1 MNEEIMNE
9 IQPVRPKDQ
18 FTFSCR
24 QCGACCRNIE
34 GCVMVESLDAYCL
47 ARYLRAKGEPI
58 EGIEDFLF
66 RYCEP
71 EPLTEE
77 GFPIYMLKTKVPN
90 GSCIF
95 LTDGRCSV
103 YPARTRT
110 CRIYPLTVG
119 PGERGRDFEYCLCLD
134 RHQSHFT
141 GSRVSV
147 KDWLYQNFKR
157 EDKEYVKREYEIAT
171 ELGKLM
177 RAIDPTMRQGIVFK
191 VLYYRYYNFDL
202 DQPFQPQY
210 LELFRQ
216 GRRELDEHSPTVT
229 ELALSILNR
238 IFQDIDRDCRQCE
251 FEALSLEE
259 QLAELKRAEESR
271 QAWRQY
277 IASLKEMINPSAA
290 QE

>member
-1 MNEEIMNE
+1 
-9 IQPVRPKDQ
+9 
-18 FTFSCR
+18 
-24 QCGACCRNIE
+24 
-34 GCVMVESLDAYCL
+34 
-47 ARYLRAKGEPI
+47 
-58 EGIEDFLF
+58 
-66 RYCEP
+66 
-71 EPLTEE
+71 
-77 GFPIYMLKTKVPN
+77 MLKTKAPN

-141 GSRVSV
+141 SGRVSV

-177 RAIDPTMRQGIVFK
+177 RAIDPDMRQGIVFK
-191 VLYYRYYNFDL
+191 VIYYRYYNFDL

-210 LELFRQ
+210 EQNNRHLLADLHRIA
-216 GRRELDEHSPTVT
+216 RE
-229 ELALSILNR
+229 
-238 IFQDIDRDCRQCE
+238 Q
-251 FEALSLEE
+251 
-259 QLAELKRAEESR
+259 
-271 QAWRQY
+271 
-277 IASLKEMINPSAA
+277 
-290 QE
+290 

>member
-1 MNEEIMNE
+1 
-9 IQPVRPKDQ
+9 
-18 FTFSCR
+18 
-24 QCGACCRNIE
+24 
-34 GCVMVESLDAYCL
+34 MVESLDAYRL
-47 ARYLRAKGEPI
+47 ARYLRTKGEPI

-77 GFPIYMLKTKVPN
+77 GFPIYMLKTKAPN
-90 GSCIF
+90 DSCIF

-134 RHQSHFT
+134 RHRSHFT
-141 GSRVSV
+141 SSRVSI

-157 EDKEYVKREYEIAT
+157 EDKDYVKREYEIAT

-177 RAIDPTMRQGIVFK
+177 RAIDPAMRQGIVFK

-210 LELFRQ
+210 EQNNRHLLADLHRIA
-216 GRRELDEHSPTVT
+216 RE
-229 ELALSILNR
+229 
-238 IFQDIDRDCRQCE
+238 Q
-251 FEALSLEE
+251 
-259 QLAELKRAEESR
+259 
-271 QAWRQY
+271 
-277 IASLKEMINPSAA
+277 
-290 QE
+290 

>member
-34 GCVMVESLDAYCL
+34 GCVMVESLDAYRL
-47 ARYLRAKGEPI
+47 ARYLRTKGELI

-66 RYCEP
+66 RYCDP

-77 GFPIYMLKTKVPN
+77 GFPIYMLKTKAPN

-95 LTDGRCSV
+95 LMDGR
-103 YPARTRT
+103 
-110 CRIYPLTVG
+110 
-119 PGERGRDFEYCLCLD
+119 RDFEYCLCLD
-134 RHQSHFT
+134 RHRSHFT

-177 RAIDPTMRQGIVFK
+177 RAIDPAMRQGIVFK

-210 LELFRQ
+210 EQNNRHL
-216 GRRELDEHSPTVT
+216 
-229 ELALSILNR
+229 LADLHR
-238 IFQDIDRDCRQCE
+238 I
-251 FEALSLEE
+251 AGE
-259 QLAELKRAEESR
+259 Q
-271 QAWRQY
+271 
-277 IASLKEMINPSAA
+277 
-290 QE
+290 

>member
-1 MNEEIMNE
+1 MRGVLPQYRRLCN
-9 IQPVRPKDQ
+9 
-18 FTFSCR
+18 
-24 QCGACCRNIE
+24 G
-34 GCVMVESLDAYCL
+34 GESGRYRL
-47 ARYLRAKGEPI
+47 ARYLRTKGEPI

-77 GFPIYMLKTKVPN
+77 GFSIYMLKTKAPN
-90 GSCIF
+90 GPVSS
-95 LTDGRCSV
+95 LWMGAVPSTLP
-103 YPARTRT
+103 YRT

-134 RHQSHFT
+134 RHRSHFT

-177 RAIDPTMRQGIVFK
+177 RAIDPDMRQGIVFK
-191 VLYYRYYNFDL
+191 VIYYRYYNFDL

-210 LELFRQ
+210 EQNNRHLLADLHRIA
-216 GRRELDEHSPTVT
+216 RE
-229 ELALSILNR
+229 
-238 IFQDIDRDCRQCE
+238 Q
-251 FEALSLEE
+251 
-259 QLAELKRAEESR
+259 
-271 QAWRQY
+271 
-277 IASLKEMINPSAA
+277 
-290 QE
+290 

>member
-1 MNEEIMNE
+1 MPRTDRANKAGIKGGV
-9 IQPVRPKDQ
+9 VRYQRGSVAAEGKKRAHRRFLVWRILDHLVRDAGQ
-18 FTFSCR
+18 I
-24 QCGACCRNIE
+24 RN
-34 GCVMVESLDAYCL
+34 
-47 ARYLRAKGEPI
+47 ARGDWHFWIGKGI

-177 RAIDPTMRQGIVFK
+177 RAIDPAMRPGIVFK

-210 LELFRQ
+210 EQNNRHL
-216 GRRELDEHSPTVT
+216 
-229 ELALSILNR
+229 LADLHR
-238 IFQDIDRDCRQCE
+238 I
-251 FEALSLEE
+251 AGE
-259 QLAELKRAEESR
+259 Q
-271 QAWRQY
+271 
-277 IASLKEMINPSAA
+277 
-290 QE
+290 

>member
-1 MNEEIMNE
+1 
-9 IQPVRPKDQ
+9 
-18 FTFSCR
+18 
-24 QCGACCRNIE
+24 
-34 GCVMVESLDAYCL
+34 MVESLDAYRL
-47 ARYLRAKGEPI
+47 ARYLRTKGELI

-77 GFPIYMLKTKVPN
+77 GFPIYMLKTKAPN
-90 GSCIF
+90 GPCIF
-95 LTDGRCSV
+95 LMDGRCSV

-134 RHQSHFT
+134 RHRSHFT

-177 RAIDPTMRQGIVFK
+177 RAIAPAMRQGIVFK
-191 VLYYRYYNFDL
+191 VLYYYRYYNFDL

-210 LELFRQ
+210 EQNNRHL
-216 GRRELDEHSPTVT
+216 
-229 ELALSILNR
+229 LADLHR
-238 IFQDIDRDCRQCE
+238 I
-251 FEALSLEE
+251 AGE
-259 QLAELKRAEESR
+259 Q
-271 QAWRQY
+271 
-277 IASLKEMINPSAA
+277 
-290 QE
+290 

>member
-1 MNEEIMNE
+1 MDWNSQLPLTIPQVLAVADTIPSRLFLWRNKMNEEIMNE

-24 QCGACCRNIE
+24 QCGECCRNIE
-34 GCVMVESLDAYCL
+34 GCVMVESLDAYRL
-47 ARYLRAKGEPI
+47 ARYLRTKGEPI

-77 GFPIYMLKTKVPN
+77 GFPIYMLKTKAPN

-141 GSRVSV
+141 GGRVSV

-177 RAIDPTMRQGIVFK
+177 RAIDPAMRPGIVFK

-210 LELFRQ
+210 ERNNRHLLADLHRIV
-216 GRRELDEHSPTVT
+216 RE
-229 ELALSILNR
+229 
-238 IFQDIDRDCRQCE
+238 Q
-251 FEALSLEE
+251 
-259 QLAELKRAEESR
+259 
-271 QAWRQY
+271 
-277 IASLKEMINPSAA
+277 
-290 QE
+290 

>member
-1 MNEEIMNE
+1 MPPASP
-9 IQPVRPKDQ
+9 QTPK
-18 FTFSCR
+18 
-24 QCGACCRNIE
+24 RN
-34 GCVMVESLDAYCL
+34 
-47 ARYLRAKGEPI
+47 
-58 EGIEDFLF
+58 
-66 RYCEP
+66 
-71 EPLTEE
+71 
-77 GFPIYMLKTKVPN
+77 IYMLKTNTPN

-134 RHQSHFT
+134 RHRSHFT

-177 RAIDPTMRQGIVFK
+177 RTIDPAMRQGIVFK

-210 LELFRQ
+210 DQNNRHLLADLHRIA
-216 GRRELDEHSPTVT
+216 RE
-229 ELALSILNR
+229 
-238 IFQDIDRDCRQCE
+238 
-251 FEALSLEE
+251 
-259 QLAELKRAEESR
+259 
-271 QAWRQY
+271 QY
-277 IASLKEMINPSAA
+277 KSNGF
-290 QE
+290 

>member
-1 MNEEIMNE
+1 MKRIFLRLKQPLRNERGEI
-9 IQPVRPKDQ
+9 
-18 FTFSCR
+18 TFFACFFVVGIVMLISFLLLYASIRITCINIR
-24 QCGACCRNIE
+24 NGAKMELNNLSGTIYADTYRSQRETNFE
-34 GCVMVESLDAYCL
+34 E
-47 ARYLRAKGEPI
+47 YLNTLYSSSDYTDMLEAKLI

-66 RYCEP
+66 RYCDP

-177 RAIDPTMRQGIVFK
+177 RAIDPAMRPGIVFK

-210 LELFRQ
+210 EQNNRHL
-216 GRRELDEHSPTVT
+216 
-229 ELALSILNR
+229 LADLHR
-238 IFQDIDRDCRQCE
+238 I
-251 FEALSLEE
+251 AGE
-259 QLAELKRAEESR
+259 Q
-271 QAWRQY
+271 
-277 IASLKEMINPSAA
+277 
-290 QE
+290 

>member
-1 MNEEIMNE
+1 MRSN
-9 IQPVRPKDQ
+9 QSAPK
-18 FTFSCR
+18 T
-24 QCGACCRNIE
+24 
-34 GCVMVESLDAYCL
+34 SLPFLPSMRGVLPQYRRLCHGGKSGRL
-47 ARYLRAKGEPI
+47 PSGSLPPGKGKPI

-77 GFPIYMLKTKVPN
+77 GFPIYMLKTKAPN
-90 GSCIF
+90 SSCIF

-119 PGERGRDFEYCLCLD
+119 PGERGRDFEYFLCLD

-177 RAIDPTMRQGIVFK
+177 RAIDPTMRPGIVFK
-191 VLYYRYYNFDL
+191 VLYYRHYNFDL

-210 LELFRQ
+210 EQNNRHL
-216 GRRELDEHSPTVT
+216 
-229 ELALSILNR
+229 LADLHR
-238 IFQDIDRDCRQCE
+238 I
-251 FEALSLEE
+251 AGE
-259 QLAELKRAEESR
+259 Q
-271 QAWRQY
+271 
-277 IASLKEMINPSAA
+277 
-290 QE
+290 

>member
-1 MNEEIMNE
+1 MNEEIMND
-9 IQPVRPKDQ
+9 IQSVRPKDQ

-34 GCVMVESLDAYCL
+34 GCVMVESLDAYRL
-47 ARYLRAKGEPI
+47 ARYFRTKGEPI

-66 RYCEP
+66 RYCDP

-77 GFPIYMLKTKVPN
+77 GFPIYMLKTNTPN

-134 RHQSHFT
+134 RHRSHFT

-177 RAIDPTMRQGIVFK
+177 RAIDPTMRQSIVFK

-210 LELFRQ
+210 EQNNRHL
-216 GRRELDEHSPTVT
+216 
-229 ELALSILNR
+229 LADLHR
-238 IFQDIDRDCRQCE
+238 I
-251 FEALSLEE
+251 AGE
-259 QLAELKRAEESR
+259 Q
-271 QAWRQY
+271 
-277 IASLKEMINPSAA
+277 
-290 QE
+290 

>member
-1 MNEEIMNE
+1 MKRIFLRLKQPLRNERGEI
-9 IQPVRPKDQ
+9 
-18 FTFSCR
+18 TFFACFFVVGIVMLISFLLLYASIRITCINIR
-24 QCGACCRNIE
+24 NGA
-34 GCVMVESLDAYCL
+34 
-47 ARYLRAKGEPI
+47 
-58 EGIEDFLF
+58 
-66 RYCEP
+66 
-71 EPLTEE
+71 
-77 GFPIYMLKTKVPN
+77 IYMLKTKVPN

-177 RAIDPTMRQGIVFK
+177 RAIDPAMRPGIVFK

-210 LELFRQ
+210 EQNNRHL
-216 GRRELDEHSPTVT
+216 
-229 ELALSILNR
+229 LADLHR
-238 IFQDIDRDCRQCE
+238 I
-251 FEALSLEE
+251 AGE
-259 QLAELKRAEESR
+259 Q
-271 QAWRQY
+271 
-277 IASLKEMINPSAA
+277 
-290 QE
+290 

>member
-147 KDWLYQNFKR
+147 KDWLYQNFNR

-177 RAIDPTMRQGIVFK
+177 RAIDPAMRPGIVFK

-210 LELFRQ
+210 EQNNRHL
-216 GRRELDEHSPTVT
+216 
-229 ELALSILNR
+229 LADLHR
-238 IFQDIDRDCRQCE
+238 I
-251 FEALSLEE
+251 AGE
-259 QLAELKRAEESR
+259 Q
-271 QAWRQY
+271 
-277 IASLKEMINPSAA
+277 
-290 QE
+290 